1 MRVEP
6 RVDAIPRLWPRGRP
20 LIGMVHLLPLPGSP
34 GWGGSMNDVVTRALD
49 DVQAL
54 TEGGMDGVLV
64 ENYLD
69 VPFLPRGVHPETVA
83 ALARIVAA
91 VVARSEVP
99 VGVNVLRN
107 DARSALGIA
116 VACGASFIRVNV
128 HTGVMW
134 TDQGQI
140 EGRAAHTLRLR
151 RALASDVA
159 IFADVHVKHA
169 TPPPGQRLE
178 AAAADTWYR
187 GLADVLVVSGGA
199 TGEATAMED
208 VRRARAGAPEAPV
221 LVGSG
226 VTPASVQTVLNV
238 ADGAIVGTSL
248 TRGGRAGT
256 GIDVDRVRAL
266 VQAARQG
273 RA

>member
-1 MRVEP
+1 MSDEP
-6 RVDAIPRLWPRGRP
+6 RVDAIRRLWPRGRP

-34 GWGGSMNDVVTRALD
+34 GWGGSMDEVVTRALD
-49 DVQAL
+49 DLHAL

-69 VPFLPRGVHPETVA
+69 VPFFPGAVQSETVA
-83 ALARIVAA
+83 ALARVVDA
-91 VVARSEVP
+91 VVSRSEVP

-116 VACGASFIRVNV
+116 VACDASFIRVNV
-128 HTGVMW
+128 HTGIMW

-140 EGRAAHTLRLR
+140 EGHAADTLRLR

-178 AAAADTWYR
+178 AAAADAWYR
-187 GLADVLVVSGGA
+187 GLADALVVSGGA
-199 TGEATAMED
+199 TGQATATED
-208 VRRARAGAPEAPV
+208 VRRVRAGAPEAPV

-226 VTPASVQTVLNV
+226 VTPESVVTILDV

-248 TRGGRAGT
+248 TREGRAGT
-256 GIDVDRVRAL
+256 GIDVGRVRAL
-266 VQAARQG
+266 VRAAG
-273 RA
+273 

>member
-1 MRVEP
+1 MSVEP
-6 RVDAIPRLWPRGRP
+6 RVDAIRRLWPRGRP
-20 LIGMVHLLPLPGSP
+20 LIGMVHLLALPGSP
-34 GWGGSMNDVVTRALD
+34 GWGGSMNAVLTRALD
-49 DVQAL
+49 DVRAL

-69 VPFLPRGVHPETVA
+69 VPFFPGAVQPETVA
-83 ALARIVAA
+83 ALTRVVGA

-116 VACGASFIRVNV
+116 VACDASFIRVNV
-128 HTGVMW
+128 HTGIMW

-140 EGRAAHTLRLR
+140 EGRAADTLRLR

-187 GLADVLVVSGGA
+187 GLADVLVVSGSA
-199 TGEATAMED
+199 TGDATATED

-226 VTPASVQTVLNV
+226 VNPQSVATILDV

-248 TRGGRAGT
+248 TRAGRAGT
-256 GIDVDRVRAL
+256 GIDMDRVRAL
-266 VQAARQG
+266 VRAAG
-273 RA
+273 SHRA